1 LELLAD
7 ELQKGVET
15 SNGAA
20 SQEAK
25 TSDLPVIKVEAE
37 KVIKAWQDF
46 ASQRKENASEYTVL
60 NRNILW
66 DELNASLI
74 VQFENDLLLT
84 NFNKIKPVLHQHL
97 VDTFGFK
104 KLEIIT
110 EVIENLESATKPLYT
125 NRDKYEHLAK
135 QNPLFQ
141 EFVKRLGLE
150 LE

>member
-1 LELLAD
+1 LAD
-7 ELQKGVET
+7 ESQKNMEA
-15 SNGAA
+15 SNGVA
-20 SQEAK
+20 SQETK
-25 TSDLPVIKVEAE
+25 TSDLPVVKVEAE

-84 NFNKIKPVLHQHL
+84 NFNKIKPVLHQYL
-97 VDTFGFK
+97 VDAFGFK
-104 KLEIIT
+104 KLEIVT